1 MLDISNNGIIRL
13 TRGDSM
19 KVPLFINNG
28 TDMSPIRYTLNS
40 NDTVY
45 FAIMEPNRPFEDA
58 ILKKV
63 LTAEDEM
70 TDQGDLWIKLDPA
83 DTEHLLPGKYFYTVK
98 LKTITDDGKYTVRTV
113 ITEKEFWLTR

>member
-28 TDMSPIRYTLNS
+28 TDMAPIRYYLNS
-40 NDTVY
+40 SDTIY

-58 ILKKV
+58 IIKKV
-63 LTAEDEM
+63 FTTEDEM
-70 TDQGDLWIKLDPA
+70 TDQGDLWIKLDPT

>member
-1 MLDISNNGIIRL
+1 MFDINSNGIIRL

-28 TDMSPIRYTLNS
+28 TDMVPVRFVLNS
-40 NDTVY
+40 SDTVY
-45 FAIMEPNRPFEDA
+45 FAIMEPNQQFEDA

-63 LTAEDEM
+63 FTVNDEM
-70 TDQGDLWIKLDPA
+70 TDQGDLWIKLDPI

-98 LKTITDDGKYTVRTV
+98 LKTVADDGKYTVRTI
-113 ITEKEFWLTR
+113 ITEKEFWLMR

>member
-1 MLDISNNGIIRL
+1 MFDISNNGIIRL

-19 KVPLFINNG
+19 RAPLFINSG
-28 TDMSPIRYTLNS
+28 TDMEPIRYNLNS

-45 FAIMEPNRPFEDA
+45 FAVMGPNQPFESA
-58 ILKKV
+58 IIKKV
-63 LTAEDEM
+63 FTAEDEM
-70 TDQGDLWIKLDPA
+70 TEQGDLWVKLDPI

-98 LKTITDDGKYTVRTV
+98 LKTMADDGKYTVRTV